1 MCIKIHLKLV
11 NAVGCCFI
19 LYFCGGV
26 VNLMVY
32 WISDHHG
39 MTIESA
45 KDGVGC
51 DRDVLMNPRS
61 DPRGLG
67 N

>member
-1 MCIKIHLKLV
+1 M
-11 NAVGCCFI
+11 
-19 LYFCGGV
+19 
-26 VNLMVY
+26 NLMVY